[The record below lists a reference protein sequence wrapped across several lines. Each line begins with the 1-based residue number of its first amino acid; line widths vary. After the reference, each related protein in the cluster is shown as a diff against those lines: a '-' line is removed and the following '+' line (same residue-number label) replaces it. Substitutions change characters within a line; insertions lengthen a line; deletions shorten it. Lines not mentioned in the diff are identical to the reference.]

1 MNGKLLIAL
10 GAALVIVLL
19 AFQTH
24 RDVLAPKP
32 SEPADLRLAKGLAR
46 PRLPAPRLHATQATG
61 ESVEERR
68 STNLLT
74 RVLRGEE
81 PPKLTPEQIGPYL
94 EANRRSVESLL
105 AASRTTGDK
114 AFLQEAKEKYPNDP
128 RVAFDAVWRWSGS
141 PEERRQW
148 LDTFKQSA
156 PDNALP
162 NYLSA
167 LDHFKSGQTDQAV
180 QDLSA
185 AAGKSQFQDYSLD
198 FVQNAEEAYRSA
210 GYPEAEAK
218 TVAETSLL
226 LPHLAPLKE
235 LGRNMSEL
243 ADSYRQAGDEASA
256 QATMQMVMNLG
267 ESLTEPTPGHA
278 LITDLVGLAIER
290 RMLTSLD
297 PGGVYGDSGLT
308 VRAQLDQLD
317 QRRNDLK
324 ALARSGEQFF
334 EMMPDTDLISYLDR
348 RKMFGEVAAMRWAAD
363 KYGTK

>member
-1 MNGKLLIAL
+1 MNGKFLIAL
-10 GAALVIVLL
+10 GTGLLVVLL
-19 AFQTH
+19 LVQTH
-24 RDVLAPKP
+24 RETLAPKP
-32 SEPADLRLAKGLAR
+32 SGPADLRLAKGLAR

-128 RVAFDAVWRWSGS
+128 RVAFDALIWSK

-198 FVQNAEEAYRSA
+198 FLQNAEEAYRAA
-210 GYPEAEAK
+210 GYSEAEAK

-226 LPHLAPLKE
+226 LPQLAPLKD
-235 LGRNMSEL
+235 LGRNMSDL
-243 ADSYRQAGDEASA
+243 ASSYRQAGDEASA

-278 LITDLVGLAIER
+278 LITDLVSLAIER
-290 RMLTSLD
+290 RMLTSLE
-297 PGGVYGDSGLT
+297 PGSVFGDSALT
-308 VRAQLDQLD
+308 VKAQLDQLD
-317 QRRNDLK
+317 QRRNQLQ
-324 ALARSGEQFF
+324 ALGRSGQQFF
-334 EMMPDTDLISYLDR
+334 ETMPEQDLITYLDR
-348 RKMFGEVAAMRWAAD
+348 RKMFGEVAAMQWVANR
-363 KYGTK
+363 YGTK